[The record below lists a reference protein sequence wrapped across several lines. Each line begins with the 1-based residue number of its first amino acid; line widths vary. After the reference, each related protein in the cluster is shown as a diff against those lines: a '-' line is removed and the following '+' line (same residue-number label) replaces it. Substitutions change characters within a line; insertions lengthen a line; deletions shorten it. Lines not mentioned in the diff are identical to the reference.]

1 MAKPTEP
8 LESVES
14 VEQSKIFILNYTLEK
29 KQTYHRPGNHVLFQ
43 QLLAHPIPSHP
54 LFRLRNTWSGSDF
67 CLISRE
73 SDVDGIWQRLTCFA
87 WASAVVPCLSCYPS

>member
-14 VEQSKIFILNYTLEK
+14 VESVEQSKLFILNYTLEK

-43 QLLAHPIPSHP
+43 QLMVHPLQSHP
-54 LFRLRNTWSGSDF
+54 QFRLRKTLSG
-67 CLISRE
+67 
-73 SDVDGIWQRLTCFA
+73 
-87 WASAVVPCLSCYPS
+87 